1 MPAHPLC
8 YREFTEAVFD
18 IYNSAEVS
26 ITDSTFVNN
35 SGTGISRFSFR
46 ANTGAVAV
54 GYNNIPNKF
63 TRVSLEVLRCNFTN
77 NSATAERRVRS
88 TNSAFF
94 SQVFSGRGGG
104 IGVFYNE
111 SYYNITA
118 RISDCHF
125 ERNYARSFGGGVFL
139 VFFGEGTQNI
149 VTLERNTFVNNFAV
163 LGGGAIL
170 NTFFSNGVIGRPHS
184 TIITDCLLS
193 GNVGQ
198 SGGALFLYQAY
209 QCKLTGFIV

>member
-1 MPAHPLC
+1 MNTHSLC

-63 TRVSLEVLRCNFTN
+63 TRISLEVLRCNFTN

-104 IGVFYNE
+104 IGIFYNE
-111 SYYNITA
+111 SFYNISV
-118 RISDCHF
+118 RISDNF
-125 ERNYARSFGGGVFL
+125 FINNYARSFGGGVYMV
-139 VFFGEGTQNI
+139 VFGDGTQNI
-149 VTLERNTFVNNFAV
+149 NSLERNVFTGNFAR
-163 LGGGAIL
+163 LGGGGIIC
-170 NTFFSNGVIGRPHS
+170 TFFSNGLPERPHS
-184 TIITDCLLS
+184 TFITDCTFD
-193 GNVGQ
+193 NNAGQ
-198 SGGALFLYQAY
+198 TGGGLFLYQPY
-209 QCKLTGFIV
+209 ECK